1 MEPLRVLLVDD
12 HTLFRRGIESL
23 LVARQG
29 FEVVGDAADGCEAIA
44 LAKETMPDV
53 ILMDID
59 MPNCDGLEATRQIK
73 HALPYVK
80 IVMLTV
86 SDDDDKLF
94 EAIKSGAQGYLL
106 KDLEAYQ
113 LFDML
118 ESIRRK
124 EAPLSGLIA
133 AKILA
138 EFSHPKLAHPQ
149 APEQAAAH
157 TTTDALSVREIE
169 VLELIANGKTN
180 KEIADDL
187 LITPNTV
194 KNHLSNILDKL
205 HLQNRIQL
213 AVYAVRQGLVKDNPT
228 ALETV

>member
-23 LVARQG
+23 LVAHQS
-29 FEVVGDAADGCEAIA
+29 FEVVGDAADGYEAIA

-138 EFSHPKLAHPQ
+138 EFLHPKADHAQ
-149 APEQAAAH
+149 APAQVVAH
-157 TTTDALSVREIE
+157 STDALSAREIE
-169 VLELIANGKTN
+169 VLELIVNGKTN
-180 KEIADDL
+180 KEIADAL
-187 LITPNTV
+187 LITANTV

-205 HLQNRIQL
+205 HLQNRIQI
-213 AVYAVRQGLVKDNPT
+213 AVYAVRQGLVK
-228 ALETV
+228 ETLDDLATL

>member
-29 FEVVGDAADGCEAIA
+29 FEVVGDAADGNEAIA

-73 HALPYVK
+73 RALPYVK

-94 EAIKSGAQGYLL
+94 ESIKSGAQGYLL

-118 ESIRRK
+118 ESIRRQ

-138 EFSHPKLAHPQ
+138 EFSHPKAEQPQ
-149 APEQAAAH
+149 VPAPVVTH
-157 TTTDALSVREIE
+157 TTTDALSAREIE
-169 VLELIANGKTN
+169 VLELIVNGKTN
-180 KEIADDL
+180 KEIADAL
-187 LITPNTV
+187 LITSNTV

-205 HLQNRIQL
+205 HLQNRIQV
-213 AVYAVRQGLVKDNPT
+213 AVYAVHQGLVKDPWMP
-228 ALETV
+228 